1 MVEPAPARPG
11 IFVATPVYGAAC
23 YMPYVTGLLSLQKI
37 CAEAGIGFDY
47 FYVSGTALLHEHRN
61 VAAAAFMHHSDL
73 SHLLY
78 VDADIGFD
86 GADILRMFVEQREV
100 VLGPY
105 PAKHIN
111 WHGVV
116 ETARQNPDLP
126 AHEIALRMADYSTNF
141 YGLDDR
147 STLTANGL
155 NEIHAGGAGLMMIAR
170 SALARIDRAY
180 PGARSR
186 FPDAYRHLVPNIDT
200 LVEYFAFDREPDGRL
215 LSEDLT
221 FCKRWREIG
230 GKIYAAPWVRTT
242 HVGPFYFRG
251 ELPAL
256 LSGSAPVQ
264 PIVVPEPAAAPAPA
278 PAPKPTPASEPIIIP
293 EAPSKP
299 EPAEAAKRRR
309 PGRGAKASAADDEVG
324 SA

>member
-1 MVEPAPARPG
+1 MVEPASARPG

-37 CAEAGIGFDY
+37 CADAGIGFDY

-61 VAAAAFMHHSDL
+61 VAAAAFLNHSNL
-73 SHLLY
+73 SHMLY
-78 VDADIGFD
+78 VDADIGFE
-86 GADILRMFVEQREV
+86 GADILRMFVEEKDV

-111 WHGVV
+111 WHGIV
-116 ETARQNPDLP
+116 ETARQRPDLSP
-126 AHEIALRMADYSTNF
+126 QEVALRMADYSTNF
-141 YGLDDR
+141 YGLDDQ
-147 STLTANGL
+147 SAFTGDGL
-155 NEIHAGGAGLMMIAR
+155 NEIHGGGAGLMMIAR

-180 PGARSR
+180 PGARSN
-186 FPDAYRHLVPNIDT
+186 FPAAYRHLVPNVDT
-200 LVEYFAFDREPDGRL
+200 LVEFFAFDREPDGRL

-230 GKIYAAPWVRTT
+230 GRIYAAPWVRTT

-251 ELPAL
+251 ELPSL
-256 LSGSAPVQ
+256 LSGSMPSQ
-264 PIVVPEPAAAPAPA
+264 PIVVPETAPASA
-278 PAPKPTPASEPIIIP
+278 PEPIIVP
-293 EAPSKP
+293 PTQPKP
-299 EPAEAAKRRR
+299 EPADAAAKRRR
-309 PGRGAKASAADDEVG
+309 PGRNAKAAATDDEAG

>member
-1 MVEPAPARPG
+1 
-11 IFVATPVYGAAC
+11 
-23 YMPYVTGLLSLQKI
+23 
-37 CAEAGIGFDY
+37 
-47 FYVSGTALLHEHRN
+47 
-61 VAAAAFMHHSDL
+61 
-73 SHLLY
+73 
-78 VDADIGFD
+78 
-86 GADILRMFVEQREV
+86 
-100 VLGPY
+100 
-105 PAKHIN
+105 
-111 WHGVV
+111 
-116 ETARQNPDLP
+116 
-126 AHEIALRMADYSTNF
+126 MADYSTNF

-264 PIVVPEPAAAPAPA
+264 PIVVPEPAAPRARAQTHARFGADHPPRGSFEAGAGGSRRQASPA
-278 PAPKPTPASEPIIIP
+278 
-293 EAPSKP
+293 
-299 EPAEAAKRRR
+299 
-309 PGRGAKASAADDEVG
+309 GRGAKASAADDEVG